1 MPPHTICLQKV
12 PHTGIWKGLNAKWSI
27 FCRKIYH
34 AHVNKEGEGVDNC
47 LQLCQKACICR
58 KFSNP
63 TDDLQIGRTQTT
75 SQNIFTLT
83 GGGTETVQETPMIM
97 VSFGIQHLVLF
108 EFSVCLQT
116 RFCFIY

>member
-1 MPPHTICLQKV
+1 MLAIVLKS
-12 PHTGIWKGLNAKWSI
+12 L
-27 FCRKIYH
+27 Y
-34 AHVNKEGEGVDNC
+34 
-47 LQLCQKACICR
+47 LCR

-83 GGGTETVQETPMIM
+83 GGGTETVQETQIIL
-97 VSFGIQHLVLF
+97 VSFVIQHLVLF